1 MGKKTIIMLFFGIVI
16 SIWPSSPGRVFAE
29 EVETSD
35 IINYSF
41 SEVKVF
47 PLAGRDVVAIG
58 IEARIP
64 TERIADPLNY
74 ELKLNYTE
82 ILHGNTLEV
91 VLPGINMPLTS
102 SNNEGSIETKVIN
115 DNYLKQIIIDKTA
128 ASYVKIKSIFPGN
141 VKTQINTVKRKRVVN
156 QDGTTTFRTYLV
168 FNFLSPAAPRKTI
181 IIDPGHGGR
190 DTGAVNNFLCEKD
203 LNLAI
208 ALQTTDLFRHQG
220 YDVYMTRTDDTF
232 IPLLDRA
239 DAGNILNAAA
249 FISVH
254 NNSIPVDMAESAKK
268 LYRGTTV
275 LYNSTALQP
284 AKELATLMCD
294 ELVNTLR
301 THQYPL
307 QDRPGL
313 VVLNSTWVPAVIAE
327 VSMMPHPQDAKMISQ
342 PVYQQKAAEA
352 ILKATEKY
360 FNTTTNSEMVPATV
374 NQNTVNHGRAVGNGD
389 FIYYIEQIGDTYA
402 GCSEQIMKMN
412 KISGEGQVLST
423 DEAWD
428 LNIDG
433 DWLYYSNWS
442 DGHRIYKMKTDGTEK
457 QSISDDAASQIAV
470 VADGLV
476 YIKWSST
483 GAKDNLI
490 YKISFDGRGK
500 QALSKNPADNLNIVD
515 QWIYYNNRA
524 DNYCPYKMR
533 LDGTHEQ
540 KISDQSI
547 FFMVVGQDWIYYSNH
562 MDGGKLYKMTIGGTK
577 ISKLADDKVGFIN
590 VMGDWVYYT
599 NSSDADTLYKVK
611 VDGTGRQ
618 KVQNSSNVPMPI
630 NVVDGKVYYKE
641 QFL

>member
-1 MGKKTIIMLFFGIVI
+1 MMLCLGLLL
-16 SIWPSSPGRVFAE
+16 SIGPCFSGQVLAE
-29 EVETSD
+29 EVGSSER
-35 IINYSF
+35 INYSLTEMKF
-41 SEVKVF
+41 F

-64 TERIADPLNY
+64 TEHIADPLTY
-74 ELKLNYTE
+74 ELNVNYRE
-82 ILHGNTLEV
+82 VLHDNTLEV
-91 VLPGINMPLTS
+91 ILPDVNVLLTPSNYES
-102 SNNEGSIETKVIN
+102 SSETKVVN
-115 DNYLKQIIIDKTA
+115 DNYLRQITIDKTP
-128 ASYVKIKSIFPGN
+128 ASYVKIKSLFPKN
-141 VKTQINTVKRKRVVN
+141 VKTTINTVKRKRVTN

-168 FNFLSPAAPRKTI
+168 LNFLSSTAQHKTI
-181 IIDPGHGGR
+181 VIDPGHGGR
-190 DTGAVNNFLCEKD
+190 DRGAVNNFLCEKD

-208 ALQTTDLFRHQG
+208 SLQTRDLFQRQG

-249 FISVH
+249 FISIH
-254 NNSIPVDMAESAKK
+254 NNSIPVDMAEPAKK

-275 LYNSTALQP
+275 LYNSAAVQP
-284 AKELATLMCD
+284 AKDLATLLCD
-294 ELVNTLR
+294 ELVTTLR

-352 ILKATEKY
+352 IFVATEKY
-360 FNTTTNSEMVPATV
+360 FNTTLQREIIPTTT
-374 NQNTVNHGRAVGNGD
+374 NQNTVNHGRAVEKGE

-412 KISGEGQVLST
+412 KNSGERQVLST

-428 LNIDG
+428 LTMDG

-457 QSISDDAASQIAV
+457 QGISDDAASQIAV

-476 YIKWSST
+476 YLKWSAT

-490 YKISFDGRGK
+490 YKISFDGQGK
-500 QALSKNPADNLNIVD
+500 KELSKNPADNLNIVD
-515 QWIYYNNRA
+515 QWVYYNNRA
-524 DNYCPYKMR
+524 DNYRPYKIR
-533 LDGTHEQ
+533 LDGTDER
-540 KISDQSI
+540 KISEQSI
-547 FFMVVGQDWIYYSNH
+547 FFMVVDQNWIYYSNPV
-562 MDGGKLYKMTIGGTK
+562 DEGKLYKMTTDGRK
-577 ISKLADDKVGFIN
+577 FSKLVDDKVGFIN
-590 VMGDWVYYT
+590 SMGDWIYYT

-611 VDGTGRQ
+611 VDGSGRA
-618 KVQNSSNVPMPI
+618 KVHSASNVPMPI
-630 NVVDGKVYYKE
+630 NIVDGKVYYKG